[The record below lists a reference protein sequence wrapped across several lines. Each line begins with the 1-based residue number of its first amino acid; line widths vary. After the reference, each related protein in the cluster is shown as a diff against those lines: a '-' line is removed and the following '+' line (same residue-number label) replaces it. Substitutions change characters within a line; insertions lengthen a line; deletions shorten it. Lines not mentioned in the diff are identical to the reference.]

1 MKKRLSINKKGEAM
15 DKNNILNEIRED
27 LVSLVEKIN
36 YDNYDEILNKVEKY
50 VMLIENINELPVLS
64 DEEIYKS
71 YYEEESIESLEAEN
85 RKISYHNRSINECL
99 GKLRL
104 KLQGGEIEDFGVYV
118 PEKFI
123 RINELDEGDWIKA
136 SPIFQYNFQPGRVKY
151 RYEIVEKLEEPEE
164 TNRREVKYAEVKNDK
179 ILNTL
184 YIDSTYK
191 ENLPLVITLSDY
203 DVEKFSLVEGDIID
217 YRYWDPN
224 VLQGKVVWR
233 YEIDSEE
240 EGLSLDEDG
249 EI

>member
-1 MKKRLSINKKGEAM
+1 M

-85 RKISYHNRSINECL
+85 RKISYHNRSTNECL

>member
-1 MKKRLSINKKGEAM
+1 MLLHFRLAPRFQSCLRRNRWSFYSHLSGAIEFLPYGVTIDEFQHFVYENPEATPEERKK
-15 DKNNILNEIRED
+15 
-27 LVSLVEKIN
+27 
-36 YDNYDEILNKVEKY
+36 KY
-50 VMLIENINELPVLS
+50 
-64 DEEIYKS
+64 
-71 YYEEESIESLEAEN
+71 
-85 RKISYHNRSINECL
+85 H
-99 GKLRL
+99 
-104 KLQGGEIEDFGVYV
+104 
-118 PEKFI
+118 
-123 RINELDEGDWIKA
+123 
-136 SPIFQYNFQPGRVKY
+136 
-151 RYEIVEKLEEPEE
+151 EIVEKLEEPEE

>member
-1 MKKRLSINKKGEAM
+1 M
-15 DKNNILNEIRED
+15 DKDNILKEIRED
-27 LVSLVEKIN
+27 LLTLVEKIS
-36 YDNYDEILNKVEKY
+36 YDNYDEILNKIEKY
-50 VMLIENINELPVLS
+50 VNLIENINELPILS
-64 DEEIYKS
+64 DEELYRN
-71 YYEEESIESLEAEN
+71 YYQEESYESDEAQK
-85 RKISYHNRSINECL
+85 RRISYHNRSSNECL
-99 GKLRL
+99 GQLRL

-136 SPIFQYNFQPGRVKY
+136 TPIFQYNFQPGRVKY
-151 RYEIVEKLEEPEE
+151 RYEIVEKLDEPEE

-191 ENLPLVITLSDY
+191 QNLPLVITLSDY
-203 DVEKFSLVEGDIID
+203 DVEKFSLVEGDIVD
-217 YRYWDPN
+217 YRYWEPN
-224 VLQGKVVWR
+224 VLQGKIVWR

-240 EGLSLDEDG
+240 EGLSLDEDEE